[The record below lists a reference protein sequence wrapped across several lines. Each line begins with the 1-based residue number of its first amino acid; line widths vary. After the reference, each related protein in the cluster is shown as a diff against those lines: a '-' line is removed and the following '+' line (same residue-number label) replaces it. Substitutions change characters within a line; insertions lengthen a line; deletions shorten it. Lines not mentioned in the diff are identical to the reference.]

1 MRLLSWGPGKARG
14 GEGAG
19 GRGGRGDGR
28 RRGRAR
34 CVSGTKGRERR
45 ERALSPPL
53 RLPLGEAMA
62 SRCLALRRCCW
73 LAAAR
78 RLLRPMAGAAAISM
92 GCASLTRCDW
102 PAPAAPPAAI
112 SARALLESSL
122 DRHSLTREGEAVR
135 FSVKAGRLCAR
146 LTLPPGTDLLGLL
159 QSMLSVYPS
168 VRWTVE
174 STRGTLGD
182 SLLLQAPKV
191 AESTDGAPDEPPPL
205 ISLYISRSGHDSEV
219 ELLCTDVLRA
229 RDAEALALAISCSTR
244 QASDLAHRRRP
255 TSQLAPSTESQTEG
269 IFDFFGT
276 RAFDA
281 PWRGGSSHG
290 SSPGTVRPGE
300 RGATAIDPIDELE
313 QLGVR
318 VYQPGDVYAEGGWSG
333 LAGSDAI
340 RQLLEESIVL
350 PLEHPEVYREIR
362 AGTRAA
368 SDVDRSVEPAAT
380 SNLSAASRG
389 SSGRQG
395 PSLTKGIEARR
406 PAHVTAILLEGPP
419 GTGKT
424 SAARV
429 LATTLGRPLVHLP
442 VESVVSKWY
451 CNATHITV
459 WMELAL
465 PRPLSHN
472 LLDCRSLSDRC
483 LRVAW

>member
-1 MRLLSWGPGKARG
+1 
-14 GEGAG
+14 
-19 GRGGRGDGR
+19 
-28 RRGRAR
+28 
-34 CVSGTKGRERR
+34 
-45 ERALSPPL
+45 
-53 RLPLGEAMA
+53 
-62 SRCLALRRCCW
+62 
-73 LAAAR
+73 
-78 RLLRPMAGAAAISM
+78 
-92 GCASLTRCDW
+92 
-102 PAPAAPPAAI
+102 
-112 SARALLESSL
+112 
-122 DRHSLTREGEAVR
+122 
-135 FSVKAGRLCAR
+135 
-146 LTLPPGTDLLGLL
+146 
-159 QSMLSVYPS
+159 MLSVYPS